1 MCLLQE
7 EQTFILAVGK
17 FFIFADTMEE
27 LMGIASS
34 MKDPAK
40 AERLLKHLQ
49 HTLEIRHLLDSLLYQ
64 DIPWLPAQRSASMP

>member
-1 MCLLQE
+1 
-7 EQTFILAVGK
+7 
-17 FFIFADTMEE
+17 
-27 LMGIASS
+27 MGIASS